1 MTIVVTIQRSREA
14 AGGTRTLARS
24 NTWGTRTHN
33 AEPDSEAGSR
43 RTTRARK
50 EPLARWG
57 NYCADAMIDR
67 DDQTPRPR
75 PTRWPGFA
83 WGIKPS
89 RWCVQRWDPRGH
101 TPPARGLLLCCS
113 GGLLAPGG
121 HAKRDGTR
129 RAPQRSW
136 RDWSR
141 AVTNRCHIAHLRAG
155 MCTRKCCQAENHTS
169 HRRAWT
175 GGMAPT
181 VYQCGHV
188 RSLATRLRTRR
199 RGGTVACTCVCMR
212 DESAIIAR
220 GVLRQYEYRCF
231 LILGRHPLVL
241 YVSVVLARCVRR
253 MRGQIHQAS
262 VHQRRQR
269 ARRCAYPQHN
279 HNITCLGGSTCSQ
292 RSHARD
298 PSHIALDI
306 APNHRQASRH
316 HPHPT
321 GGEREV

>member
-1 MTIVVTIQRSREA
+1 MAGVCLGYQAQPMVCAALGSAWAHTARAGIIALLQWRIIGTGRSCE
-14 AGGTRTLARS
+14 
-24 NTWGTRTHN
+24 
-33 AEPDSEAGSR
+33 
-43 RTTRARK
+43 
-50 EPLARWG
+50 
-57 NYCADAMIDR
+57 
-67 DDQTPRPR
+67 
-75 PTRWPGFA
+75 TRWHA
-83 WGIKPS
+83 
-89 RWCVQRWDPRGH
+89 
-101 TPPARGLLLCCS
+101 ARTSKKLAGLVE
-113 GGLLAPGG
+113 
-121 HAKRDGTR
+121 
-129 RAPQRSW
+129 
-136 RDWSR
+136 